1 MEHAVYIN
9 MCRSL
14 IQWIDQNP
22 DLESNRVAIEQMI
35 QDLQN
40 LIDLAR
46 QA

>member
-1 MEHAVYIN
+1 MEHAFYIN

-22 DLESNRVAIEQMI
+22 ELESNRAAIEQMI

-40 LIDLAR
+40 LIDITR